1 MVVLSMSWT
10 KIKSQTSNVLQKQ
23 KITKTTYFGQKM
35 MIYSHVQIYFTSQ
48 NMDSKS

>member
-23 KITKTTYFGQKM
+23 KNNQDNIFWAK
-35 MIYSHVQIYFTSQ
+35 
-48 NMDSKS
+48 NDDL